1 MDSFGIPVLHVN
13 EIERS
18 LLYSISIKYKGIG
31 LYLGMLGVQG
41 FDRSGSY
48 CNKNGSKQTID
59 RNGVQTVENRIE
71 DTFVDLN
78 EDTHCDDK

>member
-1 MDSFGIPVLHVN
+1 
-13 EIERS
+13 
-18 LLYSISIKYKGIG
+18 
-31 LYLGMLGVQG
+31 MLGVQG

-48 CNKNGSKQTID
+48 CNKNGQKQTID

-71 DTFVDLN
+71 DRFVDLN

>member
-1 MDSFGIPVLHVN
+1 MW
-13 EIERS
+13 
-18 LLYSISIKYKGIG
+18 
-31 LYLGMLGVQG
+31 GVQG

-48 CNKNGSKQTID
+48 CNKNGQKQTID

-71 DTFVDLN
+71 DRFVDLN